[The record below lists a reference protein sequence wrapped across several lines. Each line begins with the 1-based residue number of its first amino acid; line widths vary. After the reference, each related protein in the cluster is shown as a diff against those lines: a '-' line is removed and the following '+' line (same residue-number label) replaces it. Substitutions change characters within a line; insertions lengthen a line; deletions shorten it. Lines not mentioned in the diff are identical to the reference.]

1 MRVGVGEFFCYICF
15 KLEYLIMY
23 IKHLAIENLKSI
35 SKFEMDFPK
44 PAGWHV
50 IIGDNGS
57 GKSSMAQGIALGLNG
72 SEHDVFKIDWKAFI
86 KEGKNDLRVELTID
100 LDDFDYTLIGKDKN
114 SFKYGLTRYRN
125 PIREKEGLMGSA
137 SILPHEIN
145 SLISL
150 YSNPDEQGTQD
161 IVKDFV
167 KLPKDDLNIG
177 WFFAG
182 FGPFRRFTGGEY
194 DKDLAKS
201 NPRASAV
208 ISLFDEKYTL
218 SEALNWLRELNY
230 KKLEED
236 RKSEK
241 TLNNLFKFLNNGNL
255 LPFGTK
261 LTKVSSEGVFFADGN
276 GNEVEINQLS
286 DGFRSILSLTFEL
299 IRLLIRFYDEEKVFK
314 NFKNGD
320 YTIDLSGVVI
330 IDEIDAHLHPTWQ
343 TRVGQWFTKYFPAL
357 QFIVTTH
364 SPLVCRA
371 AENGSIWRLS
381 APGSKI
387 PSGEITG
394 VDKDRLIYGNIL
406 DAYGTDIF
414 GENLERSE
422 NGFSKLKRY
431 SYLSQKA
438 VYDPQHLSQEEKTEL
453 NTLQEI
459 FVTDATF
466 TL

>member
-1 MRVGVGEFFCYICF
+1 
-15 KLEYLIMY
+15 MY

-50 IIGDNGS
+50 IIGDNGA
-57 GKSSMAQGIALGLNG
+57 GKSSVAMGIAFGLNG
-72 SEHDVFKIDWKAFI
+72 VDSDRIFKINWNIFI
-86 KEGKNDLRVELTID
+86 KEGQNSLRINLKLDLHD
-100 LDDFDYTLIGKDKN
+100 LDYENGVFKSIDITRDKSGGGSGTIMPHNLEIVRMVKEYNEKIKLDKISGK
-114 SFKYGLTRYRN
+114 
-125 PIREKEGLMGSA
+125 
-137 SILPHEIN
+137 SILNETPN
-145 SLISL
+145 
-150 YSNPDEQGTQD
+150 DE
-161 IVKDFV
+161 
-167 KLPKDDLNIG
+167 LNIG

-182 FGPFRRFTGGEY
+182 FGPFRRFSGGEY
-194 DKDLAKS
+194 DKSLEIS

-230 KKLEED
+230 KKLEKD
-236 RKSEK
+236 KKSES
-241 TLNNLFKFLNNGNL
+241 TLNNLIDFINYKDEEDSIMNL
-255 LPFGTK
+255 LPFGTR
-261 LTKVSSEGVFFADGN
+261 LNKVSSEGVFFTDGN

-286 DGFRSILSLTFEL
+286 DGFRSILSLAFEL

-314 NFKNGD
+314 NFKKGD
-320 YTIDLSGVVI
+320 YTIDLPGVVI

-387 PSGEITG
+387 PSGEITKEQ
-394 VDKDRLIYGNIL
+394 KDRLIYGNIL
-406 DAYGTDIF
+406 DAYSTDVF
-414 GENLERSE
+414 GENLERSK
-422 NGFSKLKRY
+422 NGFEKLKRY

-438 VYDPQHLSQEEKTEL
+438 VYDPQHLSKEDKEELT
-453 NTLQEI
+453 TLEKI
-459 FVTDATF
+459 FATDATF

>member
-1 MRVGVGEFFCYICF
+1 
-15 KLEYLIMY
+15 MY
-23 IKHLAIENLKSI
+23 IKHLGIENLKSI

-57 GKSSMAQGIALGLNG
+57 GKTSLAQSIALGLNG
-72 SEHDVFKIDWKAFI
+72 GEDSAFDINWSRFI
-86 KEGKNDLRVELTID
+86 KKDEKLMKINALFKLDKLDSAFQPDNVGELEGH
-100 LDDFDYTLIGKDKN
+100 
-114 SFKYGLTRYRN
+114 KYVYRN
-125 PIREKEGLMGSA
+125 GFREHA
-137 SILPHEIN
+137 VLPHQKVHRRSKSPEVETNAWREPLN
-145 SLISL
+145 ST
-150 YSNPDEQGTQD
+150 DE
-161 IVKDFV
+161 F
-167 KLPKDDLNIG
+167 NIG

-182 FGPFRRFTGGEY
+182 FGPFRRFSGGEY
-194 DKDLAKS
+194 NKNLEES

-208 ISLFDEKYTL
+208 ISLFDEKYNL

-230 KKLEED
+230 KRLEKD
-236 RKSEK
+236 LKSES
-241 TLNNLFKFLNNGNL
+241 TLNNLIEFLNNGNL
-255 LPFGTK
+255 LPFGTRFN
-261 LTKVSSEGVFFADGN
+261 KVSSEGVFFTDGN

-299 IRLLIRFYDEEKVFK
+299 IRLLIRFYDAEKVFK
-314 NFKNGD
+314 NFKKGD

-343 TRVGQWFTKYFPAL
+343 TRVGQWFTKYFPKL

-381 APGSKI
+381 APGSAI

-422 NGFSKLKRY
+422 NGFTKLKRY

-438 VYDPQHLSQEEKTEL
+438 VYDPQHLTQEEKIEL

>member
-1 MRVGVGEFFCYICF
+1 
-15 KLEYLIMY
+15 MY

-50 IIGDNGS
+50 IIGDNGA
-57 GKSSMAQGIALGLNG
+57 GKSSVAMGIALGLNG
-72 SEHDVFKIDWKAFI
+72 SEESVFKIDWNKFI
-86 KEGKNDLRVELTID
+86 KNNQTEMSINLNIFLEDYDFRKGSGDNLKYIKKRSNSGAGTTTILSHEVIKLLEYNKQKLKKYREMQNSEDYQDALKFITKEVGELAMED
-100 LDDFDYTLIGKDKN
+100 
-114 SFKYGLTRYRN
+114 
-125 PIREKEGLMGSA
+125 P
-137 SILPHEIN
+137 
-145 SLISL
+145 
-150 YSNPDEQGTQD
+150 
-161 IVKDFV
+161 
-167 KLPKDDLNIG
+167 LNIG

-182 FGPFRRFTGGEY
+182 FGPFRRFTGGEF
-194 DKDLAKS
+194 DKDLEIS

-218 SEALNWLRELNY
+218 SEALVWLRELNY
-230 KKLEED
+230 KKLEKD
-236 RKSEK
+236 KKSEN
-241 TLNNLFKFLNNGNL
+241 TLNNLIDFLNNGDL
-255 LPFGTK
+255 LPFGTR
-261 LTKVSSEGVFFADGN
+261 LNKVSSEGVFFKDGN

-286 DGFRSILSLTFEL
+286 DGFRSILSLAFEL

-314 NFKNGD
+314 NFKKGD
-320 YTIDLSGVVI
+320 YTIDLPGVVI

-381 APGSKI
+381 TPGSKI

-394 VDKDRLIYGNIL
+394 ADKDRLIYGNIL
-406 DAYGTDIF
+406 DAYSTDVF

-422 NGFSKLKRY
+422 EGFEKLKRY

-438 VYDPQHLSQEEKTEL
+438 VYDPQHLSKEDKEELTSLEK
-453 NTLQEI
+453 I
-459 FVTDATF
+459 FATDATF

>member
-1 MRVGVGEFFCYICF
+1 
-15 KLEYLIMY
+15 MY
-23 IKHLAIENLKSI
+23 IKHLTIENLKSI

-50 IIGDNGS
+50 IIGDNGA
-57 GKSSMAQGIALGLNG
+57 GKTSVAQGIALGLNG
-72 SEHDVFKIDWKAFI
+72 FSGGFNIFKI
-86 KEGKNDLRVELTID
+86 N
-100 LDDFDYTLIGKDKN
+100 
-114 SFKYGLTRYRN
+114 
-125 PIREKEGLMGSA
+125 
-137 SILPHEIN
+137 
-145 SLISL
+145 LISL
-150 YSNPDEQGTQD
+150 IKRNEHYFMVNLKFITNDGDINVPNSSNTIYSYLINKEGGGSSTPLPYDIKVLKQHYSPLPNRHKSDKQIKYESEVYSKLSLIEDELD
-161 IVKDFV
+161 
-167 KLPKDDLNIG
+167 IG

-194 DKDLAKS
+194 DKNLEIS

-230 KKLEED
+230 KKLEGD
-236 RKSEK
+236 KKSES
-241 TLNNLFKFLNNGNL
+241 TLKNLIDFLNNGNL
-255 LPFGTK
+255 LPFGTQ
-261 LTKVSSEGVFFADGN
+261 LTKVSSEGIFFTDGN

-286 DGFRSILSLTFEL
+286 DGFRSILSLAFEL

-314 NFKNGD
+314 NFKKGN
-320 YTIDLSGVVI
+320 YIIDLPGVVI

-394 VDKDRLIYGNIL
+394 ADKDRLIYGNIL
-406 DAYGTDIF
+406 DAYGTDAF

-422 NGFSKLKRY
+422 NGFEKLKRY

-438 VYDPQHLSQEEKTEL
+438 VYDPQHLSKEDKKELSTLEK
-453 NTLQEI
+453 I

-466 TL
+466 AL

>member
-1 MRVGVGEFFCYICF
+1 
-15 KLEYLIMY
+15 MY

-50 IIGDNGS
+50 IIGDNGA
-57 GKSSMAQGIALGLNG
+57 GKTSVAQGIALGLNG
-72 SEHDVFKIDWKAFI
+72 SNIDTVFEINWDTFVKKDENNLLIKLLLKLQDEDFKGSNQEEILCKIERTR
-86 KEGKNDLRVELTID
+86 EG
-100 LDDFDYTLIGKDKN
+100 
-114 SFKYGLTRYRN
+114 S
-125 PIREKEGLMGSA
+125 GS
-137 SILPHEIN
+137 STILPHKIKTLLEHHSNQQENYISIN
-145 SLISL
+145 NEPLPDLSKLIEELSKK
-150 YSNPDEQGTQD
+150 D
-161 IVKDFV
+161 I
-167 KLPKDDLNIG
+167 LNIG

-194 DKDLAKS
+194 DKNLEIS

-230 KKLEED
+230 KKLEGD
-236 RKSEK
+236 KKSES
-241 TLNNLFKFLNNGNL
+241 TLKNLINFLNYNDEEDPTKNL
-255 LPFGTK
+255 LPFGTR
-261 LTKVSSEGVFFADGN
+261 LDKVSSEGVFFTDGN
-276 GNEVEINQLS
+276 RNEVEINQLS
-286 DGFRSILSLTFEL
+286 DGFRSILSLAFEL

-314 NFKNGD
+314 NFKKGN
-320 YTIDLSGVVI
+320 YIIDLPGVVI
-330 IDEIDAHLHPTWQ
+330 VDEIDAHLHPTWQ

-394 VDKDRLIYGNIL
+394 ADKDRLIYGNIL
-406 DAYGTDIF
+406 DAYGTDAF

-422 NGFSKLKRY
+422 NGFEKLKRY

-438 VYDPQHLSQEEKTEL
+438 VYDPQHLSKEDKEEL
-453 NTLQEI
+453 STLEKI

-466 TL
+466 AL

>member
-1 MRVGVGEFFCYICF
+1 
-15 KLEYLIMY
+15 MY

-50 IIGDNGS
+50 IIGDNGA
-57 GKSSMAQGIALGLNG
+57 GKSSVAMGIALGLNG
-72 SEHDVFKIDWKAFI
+72 SEENVFKIDWSSFVKRNEDDLAIRMTI
-86 KEGKNDLRVELTID
+86 KTHDEDSIIGGYRDDDLLYTKIVDRDGK
-100 LDDFDYTLIGKDKN
+100 G
-114 SFKYGLTRYRN
+114 
-125 PIREKEGLMGSA
+125 GSTA
-137 SILPHEIN
+137 LPHQVLLLKKQFNTTIKNALGQSLN
-145 SLISL
+145 S
-150 YSNPDEQGTQD
+150 E
-161 IVKDFV
+161 
-167 KLPKDDLNIG
+167 DDLTIG

-182 FGPFRRFTGGEY
+182 FGPFRRFKGGEY
-194 DKDLAKS
+194 DKDLEIS

-230 KKLEED
+230 KRLEGD
-236 RKSEK
+236 KKSEN
-241 TLNNLFKFLNNGNL
+241 TLNNLIDFLNNGDL
-255 LPFGTK
+255 LPFGTR
-261 LTKVSSEGVFFADGN
+261 LNKVSSEGVFFTDGN

-286 DGFRSILSLTFEL
+286 DGFRSILSLAFEL

-314 NFKNGD
+314 NFKKGD
-320 YTIDLSGVVI
+320 YTIDLPGVVI

-387 PSGEITG
+387 PSSEIMGT
-394 VDKDRLIYGNIL
+394 DKDRLIYGNIL
-406 DAYGTDIF
+406 DAYSTDAF

-422 NGFSKLKRY
+422 EGFEKLKRY

-438 VYDPQHLSQEEKTEL
+438 VYDPQHLSKKDKEDLSYLEK
-453 NTLQEI
+453 I
-459 FVTDATF
+459 FATDATF

>member
-1 MRVGVGEFFCYICF
+1 
-15 KLEYLIMY
+15 MY
-23 IKHLAIENLKSI
+23 IKHLKIENLKSI

-50 IIGDNGS
+50 IIGDNGA
-57 GKSSMAQGIALGLNG
+57 GKSSVAMGIAFGLNG
-72 SEHDVFKIDWKAFI
+72 SNEDVFKIDWNAFVKNKQKRFEI
-86 KEGKNDLRVELTID
+86 KFKMQLDD
-100 LDDFDYTLIGKDKN
+100 LD
-114 SFKYGLTRYRN
+114 FKAIYKRIDESYHFHLL
-125 PIREKEGLMGSA
+125 REKSKGTYWRGG
-137 SILPHEIN
+137 
-145 SLISL
+145 ISL
-150 YSNPDEQGTQD
+150 FPHQINLWKQLQD
-161 IVKDFV
+161 QSSTNSIEFNTLSENEKT
-167 KLPKDDLNIG
+167 LATMQIPNDDLNIG

-182 FGPFRRFTGGEY
+182 FGPFRRFSGGEY
-194 DKDLAKS
+194 DKKLEIS

-218 SEALNWLRELNY
+218 SEVLNWLRELNY
-230 KKLEED
+230 RKLEGNN
-236 RKSEK
+236 KSK
-241 TLNNLFKFLNNGNL
+241 NTLKNLINFLNKGGL

-261 LTKVSSEGVFFADGN
+261 LTKVSSEGVFFKDGN

-343 TRVGQWFTKYFPAL
+343 TRVGQWFTKYFPQL

-364 SPLVCRA
+364 SPLICRA

-381 APGSKI
+381 APGSEI

-394 VDKDRLIYGNIL
+394 ADKDRLIYGNIL
-406 DAYGTDIF
+406 DAYSTDVF

-422 NGFSKLKRY
+422 NGFTKLKRY

-438 VYDPQHLSQEEKTEL
+438 VYDPQHLSKEDKEEL
-453 NTLQEI
+453 LTLEKI

>member
-1 MRVGVGEFFCYICF
+1 
-15 KLEYLIMY
+15 MY

-50 IIGDNGS
+50 IIGDNGA
-57 GKSSMAQGIALGLNG
+57 GKSTVAMGIALGLNG
-72 SEHDVFKIDWKAFI
+72 SDGDRIFKIDWNTFMKRGENYSLIHF
-86 KEGKNDLRVELTID
+86 TID
-100 LDDFDYTLIGKDKN
+100 LDDIDYKHLSKHEKNLNLHIRKHRHDIGKFGGIGTMFPHQINDFRRSLQAKEEY
-114 SFKYGLTRYRN
+114 KKVL
-125 PIREKEGLMGSA
+125 IRQDRQNEIIEEK
-137 SILPHEIN
+137 SIELPEN
-145 SLISL
+145 
-150 YSNPDEQGTQD
+150 
-161 IVKDFV
+161 
-167 KLPKDDLNIG
+167 DLNIG

-194 DKDLAKS
+194 DKGLEIS

-230 KKLEED
+230 KKLESD
-236 RKSEK
+236 KKSES
-241 TLNNLFKFLNNGNL
+241 TLNNLIDFLNNGNL
-255 LPFGTK
+255 LPFGTR
-261 LTKVSSEGVFFADGN
+261 LNKVSSEGVFFTDGN

-286 DGFRSILSLTFEL
+286 DGFRSILSLAFEL

-314 NFKNGD
+314 NFKKGD
-320 YTIDLSGVVI
+320 YTIDLPGVVI

-394 VDKDRLIYGNIL
+394 ADKDHLIYGNIL
-406 DAYGTDIF
+406 DAYSTDVF

-422 NGFSKLKRY
+422 NGFEKLKRY

-438 VYDPQHLSQEEKTEL
+438 VYDPQHLSKEDKEEL
-453 NTLQEI
+453 STLEKI
-459 FVTDATF
+459 FATDATF

>member
-1 MRVGVGEFFCYICF
+1 
-15 KLEYLIMY
+15 MY

-35 SKFEMDFPK
+35 SKFEMDFPE

-50 IIGDNGS
+50 IIGDNGA
-57 GKSSMAQGIALGLNG
+57 GKSSVAMGIALGLNG
-72 SEHDVFKIDWKAFI
+72 GEDSAFDINWSRFI
-86 KEGKNDLRVELTID
+86 KKNEDLLKIETLFKLHDIDSAFQPDNVGELQG
-100 LDDFDYTLIGKDKN
+100 Y
-114 SFKYGLTRYRN
+114 KYAYRSGL
-125 PIREKEGLMGSA
+125 REHSV
-137 SILPHEIN
+137 LPHQEKHRTSKFPELETNAWGESLN
-145 SLISL
+145 ST
-150 YSNPDEQGTQD
+150 DE
-161 IVKDFV
+161 F
-167 KLPKDDLNIG
+167 NIG

-182 FGPFRRFTGGEY
+182 FGPFRRFSGGEY
-194 DKDLAKS
+194 NKNLEEI

-230 KKLEED
+230 RKLEKD
-236 RKSEK
+236 LKSES
-241 TLNNLFKFLNNGNL
+241 TLNKLINFLNNGNL
-255 LPFGTK
+255 LPFGTR
-261 LTKVSSEGVFFADGN
+261 LNKVSSEGVFFIDGN

-286 DGFRSILSLTFEL
+286 DGFRSILSLAFEL

-314 NFKNGD
+314 NFGKGD
-320 YTIDLSGVVI
+320 YKIDLPGVVI

-371 AENGSIWRLS
+371 AKNGSIWRLS

-394 VDKDRLIYGNIL
+394 ADKDRLIYGNIL
-406 DAYGTDIF
+406 DAYGTDAF

-422 NGFSKLKRY
+422 EGFEKLKRY

-438 VYDPQHLSQEEKTEL
+438 VYDPQHLSKEDKEELTSLEK
-453 NTLQEI
+453 I
-459 FVTDATF
+459 FATDATF

>member
-1 MRVGVGEFFCYICF
+1 
-15 KLEYLIMY
+15 MY

-35 SKFEMDFPK
+35 SKFEMDFLK

-50 IIGDNGS
+50 IIGDNGA
-57 GKSSMAQGIALGLNG
+57 GKSSVAMGIALGLNG
-72 SEHDVFKIDWKAFI
+72 SEESVFKIDWSSFI
-86 KEGKNDLRVELTID
+86 KRKESLMRIKMVFELNHEDVTFE
-100 LDDFDYTLIGKDKN
+100 FD
-114 SFKYGLTRYRN
+114 
-125 PIREKEGLMGSA
+125 KELELEYSKIINRKGEHKSEV
-137 SILPHEIN
+137 LPHQPIHLKSKFTEALKN
-145 SLISL
+145 NLGAPL
-150 YSNPDEQGTQD
+150 YSEYN
-161 IVKDFV
+161 F
-167 KLPKDDLNIG
+167 NIG

-182 FGPFRRFTGGEY
+182 FGPFRRFSGGEY
-194 DKDLAKS
+194 DKSLEIS

-230 KKLEED
+230 KRLEGHK
-236 RKSEK
+236 KSES
-241 TLNNLFKFLNNGNL
+241 TLNNLIDFLNNGNL

-261 LTKVSSEGVFFADGN
+261 LNKVSSEGVFFTDGN

-286 DGFRSILSLTFEL
+286 DGFRSILSLAFEL

-314 NFKNGD
+314 NFKKRD

-381 APGSKI
+381 APGSEI
-387 PSGEITG
+387 SSGEITG
-394 VDKDRLIYGNIL
+394 ADKDRLIYGNIL
-406 DAYGTDIF
+406 DAYSTDIF

-422 NGFSKLKRY
+422 NGFEKLKRY

-438 VYDPQHLSQEEKTEL
+438 VYDPQHLSKEDMDELSTLEK
-453 NTLQEI
+453 I
-459 FVTDATF
+459 FVTDATL

>member
-1 MRVGVGEFFCYICF
+1 
-15 KLEYLIMY
+15 MY

-57 GKSSMAQGIALGLNG
+57 GKSSLAQGIALGLNG
-72 SEHDVFKIDWKAFI
+72 GEESAFDINWSRFI
-86 KEGKNDLRVELTID
+86 KKDEMLMKIETLFKLDKLDSAFQPDNVGELKGYKHVDRKGFSERV
-100 LDDFDYTLIGKDKN
+100 
-114 SFKYGLTRYRN
+114 
-125 PIREKEGLMGSA
+125 
-137 SILPHEIN
+137 ILPHQNVHRISKSPEVETNPWGEPLN
-145 SLISL
+145 ST
-150 YSNPDEQGTQD
+150 DE
-161 IVKDFV
+161 F
-167 KLPKDDLNIG
+167 NIG

-182 FGPFRRFTGGEY
+182 FGPFRRFSGGEY
-194 DKDLAKS
+194 NKNLEEI

-241 TLNNLFKFLNNGNL
+241 TLNNLFTFLNNGNL

-261 LTKVSSEGVFFADGN
+261 LTKVSSEGVFFTDGN
-276 GNEVEINQLS
+276 GNEVEISQLS

-343 TRVGQWFTKYFPAL
+343 TRVGQWFTKYFPKL

-381 APGSKI
+381 APGSEI

-394 VDKDRLIYGNIL
+394 ADKDRLIYGNIL

-422 NGFSKLKRY
+422 NGFTKLKRY

-453 NTLQEI
+453 KMLQEI

>member
-1 MRVGVGEFFCYICF
+1 
-15 KLEYLIMY
+15 MY

-57 GKSSMAQGIALGLNG
+57 GKTSLAQGIALGLNG
-72 SEHDVFKIDWKAFI
+72 SDETVFKIDWNTFVKREENRF
-86 KEGKNDLRVELTID
+86 EV
-100 LDDFDYTLIGKDKN
+100 
-114 SFKYGLTRYRN
+114 SFKLDLNELDFKSIFEDKETWRFSVLRKKFDDSIYWGGRASNFPHQIDRWKHIQSLCN
-125 PIREKEGLMGSA
+125 KDSSEQKSLSDDEKK
-137 SILPHEIN
+137 I
-145 SLISL
+145 ISL
-150 YSNPDEQGTQD
+150 E
-161 IVKDFV
+161 
-167 KLPKDDLNIG
+167 LPKDDLNIG

-194 DKDLAKS
+194 DKNLEIS

-208 ISLFDEKYTL
+208 ISLFDEKYNL

-230 KKLEED
+230 KRLEQD
-236 RKSEK
+236 VKSES
-241 TLNNLFKFLNNGNL
+241 TLNNLIQFLNNGNL

-261 LTKVSSEGVFFADGN
+261 LTKVSSEGVFFTDGN

-314 NFKNGD
+314 NFKKGD
-320 YTIDLSGVVI
+320 YSIDLSGVVI

-381 APGSKI
+381 APGSAI

-394 VDKDRLIYGNIL
+394 ADKDRLIYGNIL

-422 NGFSKLKRY
+422 NGFTKLKRY

-453 NTLQEI
+453 KMLQEI

>member
-1 MRVGVGEFFCYICF
+1 
-15 KLEYLIMY
+15 MY

-50 IIGDNGS
+50 IIGDNGA
-57 GKSSMAQGIALGLNG
+57 GKSSVAMGIALGLNG
-72 SEHDVFKIDWKAFI
+72 SDIDTVFEINWDKFI
-86 KEGKNDLRVELTID
+86 KKNESTLSIKLSLNLQKEDFKGTNKEELSCTIKRTREG
-100 LDDFDYTLIGKDKN
+100 
-114 SFKYGLTRYRN
+114 S
-125 PIREKEGLMGSA
+125 GST
-137 SILPHEIN
+137 SILPHKIKK
-145 SLISL
+145 LIDHHNNLQKRYYEKNNENFEELTKLLEELS
-150 YSNPDEQGTQD
+150 SRD
-161 IVKDFV
+161 I
-167 KLPKDDLNIG
+167 LNIG
-177 WFFAG
+177 WFFSG
-182 FGPFRRFTGGEY
+182 FGPFRRFKGGEFNKNLEEI
-194 DKDLAKS
+194 D
-201 NPRASAV
+201 PRASAV

-218 SEALNWLRELNY
+218 SEALVWLRELNY
-230 KKLEED
+230 KRLEGD
-236 RKSEK
+236 KKSEI
-241 TLNNLFKFLNNGNL
+241 TLNNLIDFLNNGNL
-255 LPFGTK
+255 LPFGTR
-261 LTKVSSEGVFFADGN
+261 LNKVSSEGVFFTDGN

-286 DGFRSILSLTFEL
+286 DGFRSILSLAFEL

-320 YTIDLSGVVI
+320 YNIDLPGVVI

-394 VDKDRLIYGNIL
+394 ADKDRLIYGNIL
-406 DAYGTDIF
+406 DAYSTDAF

-422 NGFSKLKRY
+422 EGFEKLKRY

-438 VYDPQHLSQEEKTEL
+438 VYDPQHLSKEDKEELSNLEK
-453 NTLQEI
+453 I
-459 FVTDATF
+459 FATDATF

>member
-1 MRVGVGEFFCYICF
+1 
-15 KLEYLIMY
+15 MY
-23 IKHLAIENLKSI
+23 IKHLVIENLKSI

-50 IIGDNGS
+50 IIGDNGA
-57 GKSSMAQGIALGLNG
+57 GKSSVAMGIALGLNG
-72 SEHDVFKIDWKAFI
+72 SNIDTVFEINWDTFVKKDEDSLLIKLLIKLHNEDFKGFNQEDILCKIEKTR
-86 KEGKNDLRVELTID
+86 EG
-100 LDDFDYTLIGKDKN
+100 
-114 SFKYGLTRYRN
+114 S
-125 PIREKEGLMGSA
+125 GS
-137 SILPHEIN
+137 STILPHKVKTLLEHFNNQQKLYIN
-145 SLISL
+145 VKNEPLQRLSELIEELS
-150 YSNPDEQGTQD
+150 TKD
-161 IVKDFV
+161 I
-167 KLPKDDLNIG
+167 LNIG

-182 FGPFRRFTGGEY
+182 FGPFRRFSGGEY
-194 DKDLAKS
+194 NKNLEEI

-230 KKLEED
+230 KRLEGNK
-236 RKSEK
+236 KSEN
-241 TLNNLFKFLNNGNL
+241 TLNNLIDFLNNGDL
-255 LPFGTK
+255 LPFGTR
-261 LTKVSSEGVFFADGN
+261 LNKVSSEGVFFTDGN

-286 DGFRSILSLTFEL
+286 DGFRSILSLAFEL
-299 IRLLIRFYDEEKVFK
+299 IRLLIRFYDEDKVFK
-314 NFKNGD
+314 NFKKGD
-320 YTIDLSGVVI
+320 YTIDLPGVVI

-371 AENGSIWRLS
+371 AKNGTIWRLS

-394 VDKDRLIYGNIL
+394 ADKDRLIYGNIL
-406 DAYGTDIF
+406 DAYSTDAF

-422 NGFSKLKRY
+422 EGFEKLKRY

-438 VYDPQHLSQEEKTEL
+438 VYDPQHLSKEDKEELT
-453 NTLQEI
+453 TLEKI
-459 FVTDATF
+459 FATDATF

>member
-1 MRVGVGEFFCYICF
+1 
-15 KLEYLIMY
+15 MY

-50 IIGDNGS
+50 IIGDNGA
-57 GKSSMAQGIALGLNG
+57 GKSSVAMGIALGLNG
-72 SEHDVFKIDWKAFI
+72 GYDSAFDINWSRFI
-86 KEGKNDLRVELTID
+86 KKNEDLLKIETLFTLHDIDSAFQPDNVGELQRYKHI
-100 LDDFDYTLIGKDKN
+100 YR
-114 SFKYGLTRYRN
+114 SGLRDH
-125 PIREKEGLMGSA
+125 E
-137 SILPHEIN
+137 ILPHQEKHRKSKSPEVETNAWGERLN
-145 SLISL
+145 ST
-150 YSNPDEQGTQD
+150 DE
-161 IVKDFV
+161 F
-167 KLPKDDLNIG
+167 NIG

-182 FGPFRRFTGGEY
+182 FGPFRRFSGGEY
-194 DKDLAKS
+194 NKNLEEI

-230 KKLEED
+230 KKLEGD
-236 RKSEK
+236 IKSK
-241 TLNNLFKFLNNGNL
+241 NTLNNLIDFLNNGNL
-255 LPFGTK
+255 LPFGTR
-261 LTKVSSEGVFFADGN
+261 LNKVSSEGVFFTDGN

-286 DGFRSILSLTFEL
+286 DGFRSILSLAFEL

-314 NFKNGD
+314 NFKKGD
-320 YTIDLSGVVI
+320 YTIDLPGVVI

-394 VDKDRLIYGNIL
+394 ADKDRLIYGNIL
-406 DAYGTDIF
+406 DAYGTDVF

-422 NGFSKLKRY
+422 GGFEKLKRY

-438 VYDPQHLSQEEKTEL
+438 VYDPQHLSKEDKAELTTLEK
-453 NTLQEI
+453 I
-459 FVTDATF
+459 FATDATF

>member
-1 MRVGVGEFFCYICF
+1 
-15 KLEYLIMY
+15 MY

-50 IIGDNGS
+50 IIGDNGA
-57 GKSSMAQGIALGLNG
+57 GKSSVAMGIALGLNG
-72 SEHDVFKIDWKAFI
+72 SDFNFFKIDWTTTTKKNENYLTIHLKVDVDELDYIHSI
-86 KEGKNDLRVELTID
+86 KENKNIDFYFHREHHDGTLGIFRTSVYPHQIKYLKRESDFSNKDAYRVYELKSVKEKNEERVESVKNDYI
-100 LDDFDYTLIGKDKN
+100 TL
-114 SFKYGLTRYRN
+114 
-125 PIREKEGLMGSA
+125 PE
-137 SILPHEIN
+137 
-145 SLISL
+145 
-150 YSNPDEQGTQD
+150 
-161 IVKDFV
+161 
-167 KLPKDDLNIG
+167 DDLNIG

-182 FGPFRRFTGGEY
+182 FGPFRRFSGGEY
-194 DKDLAKS
+194 DKKLEIS
-201 NPRASAV
+201 NPRTSAV

-218 SEALNWLRELNY
+218 SEALVWLRELNY
-230 KKLEED
+230 EGLEGNI
-236 RKSEK
+236 KSK
-241 TLNNLFKFLNNGNL
+241 STLNNLIDFINYKDEEDSIMNL
-255 LPFGTK
+255 LPFGTR
-261 LTKVSSEGVFFADGN
+261 LNKVSSEGVFFTDGN

-286 DGFRSILSLTFEL
+286 DGFRSILSLAFEL

-314 NFKNGD
+314 NFKNGN
-320 YTIDLSGVVI
+320 YTIDLPGVVI

-381 APGSKI
+381 SPGNKI

-394 VDKDRLIYGNIL
+394 ADKDRLIYGNIL
-406 DAYGTDIF
+406 DAYSTDAF

-422 NGFSKLKRY
+422 NGFEKLKRY

-438 VYDPQHLSQEEKTEL
+438 VYDPQHLSKEDKAELSTLEK
-453 NTLQEI
+453 I
-459 FVTDATF
+459 FATDATF

>member
-1 MRVGVGEFFCYICF
+1 
-15 KLEYLIMY
+15 MY

-50 IIGDNGS
+50 IIGDNGA
-57 GKSSMAQGIALGLNG
+57 GKTSVAQGVALGLNG
-72 SEHDVFKIDWKAFI
+72 SEESAFKIDWERFVKKNQTHTSINMNIFLADNDFI
-86 KEGKNDLRVELTID
+86 FKDREDDCLVYKKERSG
-100 LDDFDYTLIGKDKN
+100 F
-114 SFKYGLTRYRN
+114 GL
-125 PIREKEGLMGSA
+125 GSTTF
-137 SILPHEIN
+137 LEHEIN
-145 SLISL
+145 KLLEIYDRQKIFGVTDDKDKASLESRIKELS
-150 YSNPDEQGTQD
+150 SNDE
-161 IVKDFV
+161 
-167 KLPKDDLNIG
+167 LNIG

-194 DKDLAKS
+194 DKNLEIS

-230 KKLEED
+230 KKLEGD
-236 RKSEK
+236 TKSET
-241 TLNNLFKFLNNGNL
+241 TLKNLVDFLNNSTL

-261 LTKVSSEGVFFADGN
+261 LTKVSSEGVFFTDAQR
-276 GNEVEINQLS
+276 EAVEINQLS
-286 DGFRSILSLTFEL
+286 DGFRSILSLAFEL

-314 NFKNGD
+314 NFKKGN
-320 YTIDLSGVVI
+320 YLIDLPGVVI

-371 AENGSIWRLS
+371 AENGSIWRLA

-394 VDKDRLIYGNIL
+394 ADKDRLVYGNIL
-406 DAYGTDIF
+406 DAYGTDAF

-422 NGFSKLKRY
+422 EGFEKLKRY

-438 VYDPQHLSQEEKTEL
+438 VYDPQHLSKEDKEEL
-453 NTLQEI
+453 STLEKI

-466 TL
+466 AL

>member
-1 MRVGVGEFFCYICF
+1 
-15 KLEYLIMY
+15 MY

-50 IIGDNGS
+50 IIGDNGA
-57 GKSSMAQGIALGLNG
+57 GKSSVAMGIALGLIG
-72 SEHDVFKIDWKAFI
+72 IEGESIFKIDWNTFVKNQQKRFEI
-86 KEGKNDLRVELTID
+86 KFKIQLN
-100 LDDFDYTLIGKDKN
+100 DFD
-114 SFKYGLTRYRN
+114 FKALYEEEEIDGSYQYHLFRERGEDNYWRGSTR
-125 PIREKEGLMGSA
+125 L
-137 SILPHEIN
+137 LPHQIDWLKQIKDQSSTN
-145 SLISL
+145 SIKF
-150 YSNPDEQGTQD
+150 N
-161 IVKDFV
+161 
-167 KLPKDDLNIG
+167 KLSENEKTLATMQIPNDNLNIG

-182 FGPFRRFTGGEY
+182 FGPFRRFSGGEY
-194 DKDLAKS
+194 DKKLEIS

-218 SEALNWLRELNY
+218 AEALVWLRELNY
-230 KKLEED
+230 EGLEGNT
-236 RKSEK
+236 KSK
-241 TLNNLFKFLNNGNL
+241 NTLKNLIDFLNKGGL
-255 LPFGTK
+255 LPFGTE
-261 LTKVSSEGVFFADGN
+261 LTKVGSEGVFFKDGN

-314 NFKNGD
+314 NFKSGD

-343 TRVGQWFTKYFPAL
+343 TRVGQWFTKYFPQL

-364 SPLVCRA
+364 SPLICRA

-381 APGSKI
+381 APGSEI

-394 VDKDRLIYGNIL
+394 ADKDRLIYGNIL
-406 DAYGTDIF
+406 DAYSTDVF

-422 NGFSKLKRY
+422 NGFEKLKRY

-438 VYDPQHLSQEEKTEL
+438 VYDPQHLSKEDKEEL
-453 NTLQEI
+453 STLEKI

>member
-1 MRVGVGEFFCYICF
+1 
-15 KLEYLIMY
+15 MY

-50 IIGDNGS
+50 IIGDNGA
-57 GKSSMAQGIALGLNG
+57 GKTSVAQGIALGLNG
-72 SEHDVFKIDWKAFI
+72 SNDDFFKIDWSSLIRK
-86 KEGKNDLRVELTID
+86 
-100 LDDFDYTLIGKDKN
+100 DDFELRIKLNIYLENEDFRFPNSKN
-114 SFKYGLTRYRN
+114 SDITECYKEIDREDGYSSTVLAHELNGL
-125 PIREKEGLMGSA
+125 REY
-137 SILPHEIN
+137 
-145 SLISL
+145 
-150 YSNPDEQGTQD
+150 YSKNGFE
-161 IVKDFV
+161 
-167 KLPKDDLNIG
+167 LPKDDLSIG

-182 FGPFRRFTGGEY
+182 FGPFRRFSGGEY
-194 DKDLAKS
+194 DKKLEIS
-201 NPRASAV
+201 NPRVSAV

-230 KKLEED
+230 KRLEGD
-236 RKSEK
+236 KNSES
-241 TLNNLFKFLNNGNL
+241 TLNNLIDFLNNSDL
-255 LPFGTK
+255 LPFGTR
-261 LTKVSSEGVFFADGN
+261 LNKVSSEGVFFTDGN
-276 GNEVEINQLS
+276 GSEVEINQLS
-286 DGFRSILSLTFEL
+286 DGFRSILSLAFEL

-320 YTIDLSGVVI
+320 YAIDLPGVVI

-371 AENGSIWRLS
+371 TENGSIWRLS
-381 APGSKI
+381 APGSKT

-394 VDKDRLIYGNIL
+394 ADKDRLIYGNIL
-406 DAYGTDIF
+406 DAYSTDAF

-422 NGFSKLKRY
+422 EGFEKLKRY

-438 VYDPQHLSQEEKTEL
+438 VYDPQHLSKEDKEEL
-453 NTLQEI
+453 NSLEKI

-466 TL
+466 AL

>member
-1 MRVGVGEFFCYICF
+1 
-15 KLEYLIMY
+15 MY
-23 IKHLAIENLKSI
+23 IKHLGIENLKSI

-50 IIGDNGS
+50 IIGDNGA
-57 GKSSMAQGIALGLNG
+57 GKSSAAMGIALGLNG
-72 SEHDVFKIDWKAFI
+72 SEESVFKIDWSSFVKKDEI
-86 KEGKNDLRVELTID
+86 SLTITMKLILD
-100 LDDFDYTLIGKDKN
+100 EDDFKLNSLFYNSTDYSKIKDKHGIGSTSMLSHQIEN
-114 SFKYGLTRYRN
+114 LKGFFKKYN
-125 PIREKEGLMGSA
+125 VGSD
-137 SILPHEIN
+137 
-145 SLISL
+145 L
-150 YSNPDEQGTQD
+150 YKKVAELYN
-161 IVKDFV
+161 
-167 KLPKDDLNIG
+167 LNDDLNIG

-182 FGPFRRFTGGEY
+182 FGPFRRFSGGEY
-194 DKDLAKS
+194 DKSLEIS

-230 KKLEED
+230 KRLEGD
-236 RKSEK
+236 KKSES
-241 TLNNLFKFLNNGNL
+241 TLNNLIDFLNNGNL

-261 LTKVSSEGVFFADGN
+261 LNKVSSEGVFFTDGN

-286 DGFRSILSLTFEL
+286 DGFRSILSLAFEL

-314 NFKNGD
+314 NFKKRD

-343 TRVGQWFTKYFPAL
+343 TRVCQWFTKYFPAL

-381 APGSKI
+381 APGSEI

-394 VDKDRLIYGNIL
+394 ADKDRLIYGNIL
-406 DAYGTDIF
+406 DAYSTDVF

-422 NGFSKLKRY
+422 NGFEKLKRY

-438 VYDPQHLSQEEKTEL
+438 VYDPQHLSKEDKDELSTLEK
-453 NTLQEI
+453 I
-459 FVTDATF
+459 FVTDATL

>member
-1 MRVGVGEFFCYICF
+1 
-15 KLEYLIMY
+15 MY
-23 IKHLAIENLKSI
+23 IKHLVIENLKSI
-35 SKFEMDFPK
+35 SKFEMNFQK

-57 GKSSMAQGIALGLNG
+57 GKTSLAQSIALGLNG
-72 SEHDVFKIDWKAFI
+72 GEESAFDINWSRFI
-86 KEGKNDLRVELTID
+86 KKDEKLMKIVTLYKLDKLDLAFQPDNVGELESYKNV
-100 LDDFDYTLIGKDKN
+100 
-114 SFKYGLTRYRN
+114 YRN
-125 PIREKEGLMGSA
+125 GVSERG
-137 SILPHEIN
+137 ILPHQKVHRVSKFPEVETNAWGDPLN
-145 SLISL
+145 ST
-150 YSNPDEQGTQD
+150 DE
-161 IVKDFV
+161 F
-167 KLPKDDLNIG
+167 NIG

-182 FGPFRRFTGGEY
+182 FGPFRRFSGGEY
-194 DKDLAKS
+194 NKNLEEI

-230 KKLEED
+230 KKLEGD
-236 RKSEK
+236 KKSES
-241 TLNNLFKFLNNGNL
+241 TLKNLIDFLNNGNL

-261 LTKVSSEGVFFADGN
+261 LTKVSSEGVFFEDGN

-320 YTIDLSGVVI
+320 YTIDLSGVII

-343 TRVGQWFTKYFPAL
+343 TRVGQWFTKYFPQL

-381 APGSKI
+381 APGSVI

-394 VDKDRLIYGNIL
+394 ADKDRLIYGNIL

-422 NGFSKLKRY
+422 NGFVKLKRY

>member
-1 MRVGVGEFFCYICF
+1 
-15 KLEYLIMY
+15 MY

-50 IIGDNGS
+50 IIGDNGA
-57 GKSSMAQGIALGLNG
+57 GKSSVAMGIALGLNG
-72 SEHDVFKIDWKAFI
+72 SQETPFKIDWDKFI
-86 KEGKNDLRVELTID
+86 NKKNRTEEMLITLNIFLEDE
-100 LDDFDYTLIGKDKN
+100 DFTLGNRPNVLYTKTRSN
-114 SFKYGLTRYRN
+114 S
-125 PIREKEGLMGSA
+125 GSGTT
-137 SILPHEIN
+137 SILGHEIN
-145 SLISL
+145 RNLDINKRRKAYQEL
-150 YSNPDEQGTQD
+150 NIDENSNDESNVINETID
-161 IVKDFV
+161 KLSAKDHF
-167 KLPKDDLNIG
+167 NIG
-177 WFFAG
+177 WFFTG
-182 FGPFRRFTGGEY
+182 FGPFRRFSGGEY
-194 DKDLAKS
+194 DKKLEIT

-230 KKLEED
+230 KKLEKDE
-236 RKSEK
+236 KSED
-241 TLNNLFKFLNNGNL
+241 TLNNLIDFLNNGNL
-255 LPFGTK
+255 LPFGTR
-261 LTKVSSEGVFFADGN
+261 LNKVSSEGVFFTDGN

-286 DGFRSILSLTFEL
+286 DGFRSILSLAFEL

-314 NFKNGD
+314 NFKKGD
-320 YTIDLSGVVI
+320 YTIDLPGVVI

-394 VDKDRLIYGNIL
+394 ADKDRLIYGNIL
-406 DAYGTDIF
+406 DAYSTDVF

-422 NGFSKLKRY
+422 EGFEKLKRY

-438 VYDPQHLSQEEKTEL
+438 VYDPQHLSKEDKEEL
-453 NTLQEI
+453 STLEKI
-459 FVTDATF
+459 FATDATF